1 MKYKCIKDIGG
12 LGCLEVGK
20 VYDVT
25 VEEKYQH
32 TIYVVNRGKT
42 NALLSEETVST
53 YLEKV
58 ED

>member
-25 VEEKYQH
+25 IEEKYQH
-32 TIYVVNRGKT
+32 TIYVVNREKA
-42 NALLSEETVST
+42 NAFLSEETVST
-53 YLEKV
+53 YFEKV